1 MTKELE
7 KKICADYVVLRED
20 YSAKDSKAMLATD
33 YDIDIDEV
41 NAIIA
46 REVSRRKKSRT
57 QSLRNGSEMNGKLLQ
72 KMCWLKRKAWL

>member
-33 YDIDIDEV
+33 
-41 NAIIA
+41 
-46 REVSRRKKSRT
+46 
-57 QSLRNGSEMNGKLLQ
+57 
-72 KMCWLKRKAWL
+72 